1 MSDMKTLQGIVGDKL
16 KVVQRRGQ
24 QPGHQVNIP
33 NLGDYGS
40 DDDAKIDLLREAQ
53 KKLAAKGHKFRLSI
67 SSGRQGPDGK
77 TVWSPW
83 PSLIEVVEGGGE
95 STNAELE
102 RYKALDAALEAGLSP
117 EGYRQMKSKLFGSSE
132 STASTEATTTETTSD
147 PPAEDAAF

>member
-1 MSDMKTLQGIVGDKL
+1 M
-16 KVVQRRGQ
+16 
-24 QPGHQVNIP
+24 
-33 NLGDYGS
+33 
-40 DDDAKIDLLREAQ
+40 
-53 KKLAAKGHKFRLSI
+53 
-67 SSGRQGPDGK
+67 
-77 TVWSPW
+77 
-83 PSLIEVVEGGGE
+83 VEGGGE